1 VSDVGRPSIVMS
13 DDGERID
20 GGEQRWSR
28 INGGDSS
35 FGNSSGEIQEIWDSN
50 SLLLNSWWNMLDSNL
65 DKISKHINP
74 KNNSKRDEFFYI

>member
-35 FGNSSGEIQEIWDSN
+35 FGNSSGEIQEI
-50 SLLLNSWWNMLDSNL
+50 
-65 DKISKHINP
+65 
-74 KNNSKRDEFFYI
+74 